1 MQENQTFRGRGVVPG
16 RCAGEIRTSRRL
28 RGYGALLFL
37 VAAAAVLALVISG
50 FSAPDA
56 ASQEQGGVVPLE
68 RAHAHNDYEHVR
80 PLYDAL
86 DHGFKS
92 VEADIWLIDGKL
104 VVSHDD
110 PRLPTTA
117 PPRGTLE
124 TLYLNPLRHE
134 VKANG
139 GSVYPGD
146 PDYFTLL
153 IDIKSEDVAT
163 YKALHEELKKYRTM
177 MTKFS
182 PEGVND
188 GAVTAIVSGNRPRT
202 YMEAQKV
209 RFAAYDGRI
218 PDDLGGGRN
227 PQAFVPLV
235 SQNWTSLFTWQGVDP
250 MPEAER
256 QKLHDIV
263 TTAHEGGQR
272 VRFWETPET
281 PDAREAV
288 WRELVAAEVDYI
300 NTDHLAEHQ
309 SFLLENDPQPTEPY
323 VYWNGSIGG
332 GR

>member
-1 MQENQTFRGRGVVPG
+1 VDEAAREEETRMQENRTFRGREAVRG
-16 RCAGEIRTSRRL
+16 L
-28 RGYGALLFL
+28 RGYGVLLFL
-37 VAAAAVLALVISG
+37 GAAAAVLAIIISG
-50 FSAPDA
+50 FSAREA
-56 ASQEQGGVVPLE
+56 ASQDDGGVVPLE
-68 RAHAHNDYEHVR
+68 RAHAHNDYEHAR

-110 PRLPTTA
+110 PRLPTTTT
-117 PPRGTLE
+117 PKGTLKS
-124 TLYLNPLRHE
+124 LYLNPLKQE
-134 VKANG
+134 VNANG

-146 PDYFTLL
+146 PHYFTLL

-163 YKALHEELKKYRTM
+163 YRALHEELRKYRAM
-177 MTKFS
+177 MTRFG
-182 PEGVND
+182 PDGVSD
-188 GAVTAIVSGNRPRT
+188 GAVTAIASGNRPRA

-209 RFAAYDGRI
+209 RYAAYDGRI
-218 PDDLGGGRN
+218 PDDLGGDQN
-227 PQAFVPLV
+227 PQSFVPLV
-235 SQNWTSLFTWQGVDP
+235 SQNWTNLFTWQGVGP

-281 PDAREAV
+281 PGAREAV

-300 NTDHLAEHQ
+300 NTDHLAELQ
-309 SFLLENDPQPTEPY
+309 SFLLANDPRPTEPY
-323 VYWNGSIGG
+323 VYWNG
-332 GR
+332 R